1 MIRSKQVHLKGLL
14 IDTFSMWAVVSK
26 LGLVARDF
34 PTKPAALAWIK
45 QHNNTEL
52 QVINQN
58 NKNFLKYE
66 RRSK

>member
-1 MIRSKQVHLKGLL
+1 
-14 IDTFSMWAVVSK
+14 MWAVVGK

-52 QVINQN
+52 RPIDQN
-58 NKNFLKYE
+58 SKQFISYE
-66 RRSK
+66 RR